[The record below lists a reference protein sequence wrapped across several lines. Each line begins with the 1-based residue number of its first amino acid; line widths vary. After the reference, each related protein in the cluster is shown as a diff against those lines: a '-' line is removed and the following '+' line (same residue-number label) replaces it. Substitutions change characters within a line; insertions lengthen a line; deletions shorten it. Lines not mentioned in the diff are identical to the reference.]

1 MNQQRPISIRA
12 ARLEDAETIAEFNIA
27 MALETE
33 NHVLDAQRIYPGVR
47 QVINNAAHGQ
57 YRVAE
62 IDGQVAGC
70 LLVTYEWSDWR
81 NGQFWWIQSVFVR
94 HEFRRRGV
102 YNSLYNDIRN
112 ECIARDDIVGLRL
125 YVEKDNENAQATYR
139 KLGMTPT
146 HYLIFEES
154 LMDT

>member
-1 MNQQRPISIRA
+1 
-12 ARLEDAETIAEFNIA
+12 

-33 NHVLDAQRIYPGVR
+33 NLVLDSQRIYPGVR

-62 IDGQVAGC
+62 IDGQIAGC

-94 HEFRRRGV
+94 HEHRRRGV
-102 YNSLYNDIRN
+102 YKSLYADIRD
-112 ECIARDDIVGLRL
+112 ECLTRDDIVGLRL
-125 YVEKDNENAQATYR
+125 YVERDNENAQETYR
-139 KLGMTPT
+139 KLGM
-146 HYLIFEES
+146 S
-154 LMDT
+154 GQDV